1 MVKGLETVP
10 VGDTS
15 LKRFQGLVFKFNNL
29 TASEA
34 DEVIVMAP
42 SRDRFVP
49 GLSVSKFAFLGQ
61 TEAGEKLQSSINRR
75 IADPRIGLRYQ
86 GIKLSKILVARGAQK
101 DIKDLLSLPGR
112 LQPAVRNRGFE
123 LIGSNGAPPY

>member
-1 MVKGLETVP
+1 MVKGLETVT
-10 VGDTS
+10 VGDIF

-49 GLSVSKFAFLGQ
+49 GLSVSEFAFLRQ
-61 TEAGEKLQSSINRR
+61 TEAGEKLQGPVNRR
-75 IADPRIGLRYQ
+75 
-86 GIKLSKILVARGAQK
+86 VAN
-101 DIKDLLSLPGR
+101 GR
-112 LQPAVRNRGFE
+112 VR
-123 LIGSNGAPPY
+123 L